1 MGRKYAIFDTETTG
15 LPLHRTVSLDKQPYI
30 IEFGGIITDGEEIFE
45 EIEFLV
51 KPPIWITE
59 EITKITG
66 ITNEDMIGLEMFD
79 ERVEKIAAFFSKADS
94 VIAHNLAF
102 DKKMVDFAVRREG
115 LSLADVNWPKTEICT
130 VEATYDRYGRR
141 MKLQELYTMHVG
153 ELVQT
158 HRAIDD
164 VKMLFEVAK
173 KVGVFQ

>member
-1 MGRKYAIFDTETTG
+1 MKYAIFDTETTG
-15 LPLHRTVSLDKQPYI
+15 LPLHRTVSLDRQPYI
-30 IEFGGIITDGEEIFE
+30 IEFGGIITDGIEIFDE
-45 EIEFLV
+45 VNFLV
-51 KPPIWITE
+51 KPPILITE

-66 ITNEDMIGLEMFD
+66 ITNEDMIG
-79 ERVEKIAAFFSKADS
+79 VEPFEAHMETISRFFSNSDC

-115 LSLADVNWPKTEICT
+115 QTLADVNWPKSELCT